1 MDEVLQ
7 LRLSDGGGAR
17 GDVPTEAAAASS
29 AAKRFI
35 PPDCPAVNA
44 VMIVSLQLAHKFN
57 AGAAGEH
64 DLSAGDVA
72 RALAQSGRLR
82 PDTFSRGTA
91 QTLELVAFE
100 LCGWSL
106 PPCPMLSAT
115 TLLSVLLVNMRATHR
130 VELDSEAMFR
140 GLPDLLLASL
150 IHSPKMVRVGALMI
164 RVCGCCAVSVY
175 LEGKISLCTMVSY
188 HQ

>member
-1 MDEVLQ
+1 
-7 LRLSDGGGAR
+7 
-17 GDVPTEAAAASS
+17 
-29 AAKRFI
+29 
-35 PPDCPAVNA
+35 
-44 VMIVSLQLAHKFN
+44 
-57 AGAAGEH
+57 
-64 DLSAGDVA
+64 
-72 RALAQSGRLR
+72 
-82 PDTFSRGTA
+82 
-91 QTLELVAFE
+91 
-100 LCGWSL
+100 
-106 PPCPMLSAT
+106 MLSAT